1 MRRLFLFKGHSE
13 RTKSVWNDYEDLLIE
28 LLQTDR
34 DRPTNRRQA
43 NEVES
48 AHFWEQIGRT
58 RVVCR

>member
-48 AHFWEQIGRT
+48 AIIFGSKSGGHE
-58 RVVCR
+58 